1 MGCPTPHAT
10 DRVKE
15 VASRM
20 ATDSTVSY
28 DKRNLLSLFTVFVRL
43 GALTWGGG
51 YAMLP
56 LIRREVVEKRRW
68 IGPDDFI
75 DGLAISQS
83 IPGAVALNMAAFVG
97 NRVSGTR
104 GAAVAAV
111 GTALPSFLS
120 IVVISIFFL
129 RFREIGAVQSF
140 FQGAAAAIVA
150 LLVSA
155 IVDIGRDAL
164 RGYKEIGIATGLVL
178 LLLFLRIHPVLAIA
192 ISATLGLFVRR
203 QW

>member
-1 MGCPTPHAT
+1 VIEA
-10 DRVKE
+10 
-15 VASRM
+15 ASRM
-20 ATDSTVSY
+20 ATGSTASY
-28 DKRNLLSLFTVFVRL
+28 DKRILLSLFTVFVRL

-56 LIRREVVEKRRW
+56 LIRGEIVEKRRW
-68 IGPDDFI
+68 MTSQDFI
-75 DGLAISQS
+75 DGLAVSQS
-83 IPGAVALNMAAFVG
+83 IPGAVALNIAAFVG

-104 GAAVAAV
+104 GAVAAAA

-129 RFREIGAVQSF
+129 RFREIGVVQSF

-155 IVDIGRDAL
+155 MVDIGKDAL
-164 RGYKEIGIATGLVL
+164 RGYREIGIASGLVL
-178 LLLFLRIHPVLAIA
+178 LLLFLRIHPVLAIV
-192 ISATLGLFVRR
+192 ISGVLGLFVRR